1 MFDWTY
7 FDIWKWIKLSVLD
20 LLFNWT
26 YFDICSWIK
35 LSVSVLLLNW
45 TDFDICS
52 WIKLSVSVLLL
63 NWTYFDICRWIK
75 LSVSVLLLNWTY
87 FDICSWIKLSVS
99 VFCLRILSLCA
110 LASRWRLKE
119 GLGTSFILILCKHKF
134 KLGDLFMK
142 TVFQLHEVNHNVT
155 QYLQNQFISK
165 MFFLS

>member
-1 MFDWTY
+1 M
-7 FDIWKWIKLSVLD
+7 
-20 LLFNWT
+20 
-26 YFDICSWIK
+26 
-35 LSVSVLLLNW
+35 
-45 TDFDICS
+45 
-52 WIKLSVSVLLL
+52 
-63 NWTYFDICRWIK
+63 
-75 LSVSVLLLNWTY
+75 
-87 FDICSWIKLSVS
+87 SVS

-165 MFFLS
+165 MFFFVIIIQFPLPTSVLFYPPPLHSLLLNYTFAGSHCVRASNDQIEDVLSYPKLLGARRIV